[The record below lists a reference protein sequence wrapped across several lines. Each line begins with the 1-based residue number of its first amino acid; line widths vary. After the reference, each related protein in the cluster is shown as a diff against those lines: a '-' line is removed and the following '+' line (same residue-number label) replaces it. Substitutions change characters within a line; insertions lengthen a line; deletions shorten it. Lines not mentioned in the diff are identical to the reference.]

1 MYDSIF
7 TGCDSTASK
16 WVGWSTKPEANVE
29 KPKTVDAPS
38 LAEIMRTERQV
49 VTKSPAT
56 PMERKTSPA
65 DVKINVAKKSSW
77 RQLSFEEEKAAK
89 LIAAASSPPKN
100 PWKIPTAETP
110 VSTNTMSNSS
120 TNFKQVN
127 MFAAHCYRIPR
138 KTTLNEPIVSLNCSN
153 IASLNTYYVVV
164 ANVSVR

>member
-1 MYDSIF
+1 MLFIF

-56 PMERKTSPA
+56 PMERKPSPA
-65 DVKINVAKKSSW
+65 DVKINVVKKSSW

-100 PWKIPTAETP
+100 PWKIPIVETP
-110 VSTNTMSNSS
+110 VSTNAMSNSS

-127 MFAAHCYRIPR
+127 MFVAHYYRVHR
-138 KTTLNEPIVSLNCSN
+138 QTTLYKTIVKLICCN
-153 IASLNTYYVVV
+153 IASLNAYYVVV
-164 ANVSVR
+164 ANVSVC